1 MTMMTRRSKII
12 QGILAVTLC
21 LIAILYAFPYFWMIS
36 TSFKPDDELFNR
48 KILPQNPSTI
58 QYNRLFYGHVIN
70 KKGERLY
77 YKYTHYYRN
86 SLIVTLSSL
95 ALVLTFDALAAFA
108 FAKFEFRGKQILF
121 WLMMLTMMLPVY
133 ATLIPS
139 FYLFSRVFKWV
150 NTYKV
155 LIIPGVVDAYGIFL
169 LTQYMKG
176 IPSELLDAARIDGA
190 GPLRVFWNI
199 MVPLSRPVLGTLA
212 IFKFLLSWNDY
223 LWPLV
228 MIRQES
234 MYTLTIGIAQMKVR
248 QGMVVEGVQMA
259 ASVMA
264 TVPVLL
270 LVFAMQRQF
279 LRGIT
284 TGAIKG

>member
-1 MTMMTRRSKII
+1 
-12 QGILAVTLC
+12 
-21 LIAILYAFPYFWMIS
+21 
-36 TSFKPDDELFNR
+36 
-48 KILPQNPSTI
+48 
-58 QYNRLFYGHVIN
+58 
-70 KKGERLY
+70 
-77 YKYTHYYRN
+77 
-86 SLIVTLSSL
+86 
-95 ALVLTFDALAAFA
+95 
-108 FAKFEFRGKQILF
+108 
-121 WLMMLTMMLPVY
+121 MLPSLVRRFSPRHWPTLHPFSPSIY
-133 ATLIPS
+133 LNRVRQQYHSRMRHLIPS
-139 FYLFSRVFKWV
+139 FYLFSRILDWV

-190 GPLRVFWNI
+190 GPLRIFWKVV
-199 MVPLSRPVLGTLA
+199 VPLSRPVLGTLA
-212 IFKFLLSWNDY
+212 IFKFLLAWNDY

-234 MYTLTIGIAQMKVR
+234 MYTLTIGIAQMQVR

-259 ASVMA
+259 ASVIA

>member
-1 MTMMTRRSKII
+1 MITRRSKIA
-12 QGILAVTLC
+12 QAVLAVALC
-21 LIAILYAFPYFWMIS
+21 FIAIFYAFPYVWMVA
-36 TSFKPDDELFNR
+36 TSFKPDSELFDQ
-48 KILPQNPSTI
+48 KILPQQPNTI
-58 QYNRLFYGHVIN
+58 QYNRLFYGHVVN
-70 KKGERLY
+70 KQGDLLK
-77 YKYTHYYRN
+77 YKYTLYYRN
-86 SLIVTLSSL
+86 SLIVTISSL
-95 ALVLTFDALAAFA
+95 VLVLTLDALAAFA
-108 FAKFEFRGKQILF
+108 FAKFEFKGKQILF

-139 FYLFSRVFKWV
+139 FYLFSRILDWV

-190 GPLRVFWNI
+190 GPLRIFWKV

-234 MYTLTIGIAQMKVR
+234 MYTLTIGIAQMQVR

-259 ASVMA
+259 AAVIA
-264 TVPVLL
+264 TVPVLI

>member
-1 MTMMTRRSKII
+1 MMTRRSKII
-12 QGILAVTLC
+12 QAILAVSLC

-36 TSFKPDDELFNR
+36 TSFKPDSELFNR

-58 QYNRLFYGHVIN
+58 QYNRLFYGHVVN
-70 KKGERLY
+70 KKGDRLY
-77 YKYTHYYRN
+77 YQYTRYYRN

-95 ALVLTFDALAAFA
+95 ALVLTLDALAAFA
-108 FAKFEFRGKQILF
+108 FAKFNFKGKRILF

-155 LIIPGVVDAYGIFL
+155 LVIPGVVDAYGIFL
-169 LTQYMKG
+169 LTQYMRG

-264 TVPVLL
+264 TIPVLL

>member
-1 MTMMTRRSKII
+1 MITRRSKIA
-12 QGILAVTLC
+12 QGVLAVALC
-21 LIAILYAFPYFWMIS
+21 FIAIFYAFPYVWMVA
-36 TSFKPDDELFNR
+36 TSFKPDSELFDQ
-48 KILPQNPSTI
+48 KILPQQPNTI

-70 KKGERLY
+70 KQGDLLK
-77 YKYTHYYRN
+77 YKYTLYYRN
-86 SLIVTLSSL
+86 SLIVTISSL
-95 ALVLTFDALAAFA
+95 VLVLTLDALAAFA
-108 FAKFEFRGKQILF
+108 FAKFEFKGKQILF

-139 FYLFSRVFKWV
+139 FYLFSRILDWV

-190 GPLRVFWNI
+190 GPLRIFWKV

-234 MYTLTIGIAQMKVR
+234 MYTLTIGIAQMQVR

-259 ASVMA
+259 AAVIA
-264 TVPVLL
+264 TVPVLI

>member
-1 MTMMTRRSKII
+1 MMTRQSKII
-12 QGILAVTLC
+12 QGVLAVALC
-21 LIAILYAFPYFWMIS
+21 FIAIFYAFPYVWMIA
-36 TSFKPDDELFNR
+36 TSFKSDNELFDQ
-48 KILPQNPSTI
+48 KIFPQQPNTI
-58 QYNRLFYGHVIN
+58 QYDRLFYGHVVN
-70 KKGERLY
+70 KQGDRIK
-77 YKYTHYYRN
+77 YKYSLYYRN
-86 SLIVTLSSL
+86 SLIVTVSSL
-95 ALVLTFDALAAFA
+95 VLVLSLDALAAFA
-108 FAKFEFRGKQILF
+108 FAKYEFKGKQLLF

-139 FYLFSRVFKWV
+139 FYLFSRILNWV

-190 GPLRVFWNI
+190 GPLRIFWKV

-234 MYTLTIGIAQMKVR
+234 MYTLTIGIAQMQVR

-259 ASVMA
+259 AAVIA
-264 TVPVLL
+264 TVPVLV